1 MCILT
6 AFTASG
12 FFLGHQRN
20 IFICFAQV
28 LNENGVISF
37 GLIAPVLKVM
47 LKKKTALK
55 HNNYSI
61 RRNTEMTETIML
73 LLLSHLQYIDHDLL
87 WSHKFYKIDLSIEFP
102 KTFLQ
107 CHQTRPS
114 GKSFWNFDELYKI
127 R

>member
-37 GLIAPVLKVM
+37 GLITPVKVM

-87 WSHKFYKIDLSIEFP
+87 
-102 KTFLQ
+102 
-107 CHQTRPS
+107 
-114 GKSFWNFDELYKI
+114 
-127 R
+127 